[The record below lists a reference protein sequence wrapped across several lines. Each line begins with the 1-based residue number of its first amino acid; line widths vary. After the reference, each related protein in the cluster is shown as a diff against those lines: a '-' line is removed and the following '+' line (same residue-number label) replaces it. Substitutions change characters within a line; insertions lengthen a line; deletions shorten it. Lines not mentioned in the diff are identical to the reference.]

1 VSGREI
7 VVAGAGHN
15 GLVAAAY
22 LARAG
27 HDVLVVERR
36 QRPGGILDG
45 VVDNVGRLHPQVA
58 ADLELERRGLQLE
71 WPAARMAALRDDG
84 PPVVFWADAER
95 TAAGLEEVSA
105 ADAAAYPGFD
115 RHVRALAGVVSAIAD
130 TTPPR
135 LDRPTTGD
143 AAAAL
148 RLGRAYR
155 GLGEHESRELTRALP
170 MAAADLVGE
179 WFESDAV
186 RGPIAARGSFF
197 TAMGPWSAGTA
208 AVILADSASD
218 GAGAAGATA
227 FARGGARALADAL
240 AASAEAAGVEVR
252 TGVEVERVLT
262 DGEAVTGVALGSG
275 EHVQAAVVVS
285 AVDPKTV
292 LTRWLDPVVV
302 GPQLRWRA
310 GNIRTPGA
318 AARVELELSEPPA
331 FTGLD
336 GEAAAGRLVV
346 ARGIDEV
353 ERAFDAWKYGRIS
366 ERPLLEAVIS
376 GNRVN
381 VIAQWVPYREGLA
394 DEVGDR
400 VVGELDRH
408 APGLA
413 GLVSS
418 RRVLTPFELEREYGL
433 PGGHIHHAE
442 PGLDQFFAW
451 RPVVGLA
458 RYRLGLRGL
467 YLCGPGAHPGGG
479 VTGRPGRN
487 AAREIL
493 RDLAG

>member
-1 VSGREI
+1 MSGREI

-36 QRPGGILDG
+36 ERPGGILDG

-58 ADLELERRGLQLE
+58 TDLDLARHGLELER
-71 WPAARMAALRDDG
+71 PAVRMTALRDDG
-84 PPVVFWADAER
+84 PPIVFWADAER
-95 TAAGLEEVSA
+95 TAAGLDDVSA

-130 TTPPR
+130 ITPPR
-135 LDRPTTGD
+135 LDRPTAGD

-155 GLGEHESRELTRALP
+155 GLGERESRELTRALP
-170 MAAADLVGE
+170 MAVADLVGE

-208 AVILADSASD
+208 AVLLADSACD
-218 GAGAAGATA
+218 DAGAAGATA
-227 FARGGARALADAL
+227 FARGGAQALAGAL
-240 AASAEAAGVEVR
+240 TAAAEEAGVELR
-252 TGVEVERVLT
+252 SGTAVEQVLT
-262 DGEAVTGVALGSG
+262 DGESVTGVALSSG
-275 EHVQAAVVVS
+275 EQVHAGVVVS

-318 AARVELELSEPPA
+318 AARVELELSGPPA

-336 GEAAAGRLVV
+336 GEQTAGRLVV

-366 ERPLLEAVIS
+366 ERPLLEAMVA

-381 VIAQWVPYREGLA
+381 VIAQWVPYGDGLA
-394 DEVGDR
+394 DDLGDR
-400 VVGELDRH
+400 VVAELERH
-408 APGLA
+408 APGIG
-413 GLVSS
+413 GLVTG
-418 RRVLTPFELEREYGL
+418 RRVLTPFDLEREYGL

-479 VTGRPGRN
+479 ITGRPGRN

-493 RDLAG
+493 RDLA

>member
-1 VSGREI
+1 VSRREI
-7 VVAGAGHN
+7 VVAGGGHN
-15 GLVAAAY
+15 GLVAATY

-58 ADLELERRGLQLE
+58 ADLELERHGLQLE
-71 WPAARMAALRDDG
+71 RPAVRMAALRDDG

-95 TAAGLEEVSA
+95 TAAGFEDISPR
-105 ADAAAYPGFD
+105 DAAAYPGFD
-115 RHVRALAGVVSAIAD
+115 RHVRTLAGVVSAIAE

-135 LDRPTTGD
+135 LDRPTAGD
-143 AAAAL
+143 AAAGV

-155 GLGEHESRELTRALP
+155 ALGEREARELTRALP
-170 MAAADLVGE
+170 MAVADLVGE

-186 RGPIAARGSFF
+186 RGPIAARGTLF

-208 AVILADSASD
+208 AVLLADSACD
-218 GAGAAGATA
+218 DAGAAGATA
-227 FARGGARALADAL
+227 FARGGAEAVAGALT
-240 AASAEAAGVEVR
+240 AAAEEAGVELR
-252 TGVEVERVLT
+252 TGVEVEQVLT
-262 DGEAVTGVALGSG
+262 DGEVVTGVALGSG
-275 EHVQAAVVVS
+275 EQVAAGVVVS

-292 LTRWLDPVVV
+292 LTRWIDPVVV

-310 GNIRTPGA
+310 ANIRTPGA
-318 AARVELELSEPPA
+318 AARVELELSAPPS

-336 GEAAAGRLVV
+336 GDQTAGRLVV
-346 ARGIDEV
+346 ARGVDDV
-353 ERAFDAWKYGRIS
+353 ERAFDAWKYGGIS
-366 ERPLLEAVIS
+366 ERPLLEAAVF

-381 VIAQWVPYREGLA
+381 VIAQWVPYRDGLT

-400 VVGELDRH
+400 VVAELERY
-408 APGLA
+408 APGIA
-413 GLVSS
+413 GLVTG

-433 PGGHIHHAE
+433 PGGHIYHAE

-493 RDLAG
+493 RDLAR

>member
-1 VSGREI
+1 MSRREV

-36 QRPGGILDG
+36 ERPGGILDG
-45 VVDNVGRLHPQVA
+45 VVDNIGRLHPQVA
-58 ADLELERRGLQLE
+58 ADLELERHGLELQR
-71 WPAARMAALRDDG
+71 PAARMAALRDDG
-84 PPVVFWADAER
+84 PPIVFWADAER
-95 TAAGLEEVSA
+95 TAAGMEDVSA
-105 ADAAAYPGFD
+105 RDAAAYPEFD
-115 RHVRALAGVVSAIAD
+115 RHVRALAGFVSAIAD

-135 LDRPTTGD
+135 LDRPTAGD
-143 AAAAL
+143 AAAGI

-155 GLGEHESRELTRALP
+155 ALGERDSRELTRVLP

-208 AVILADSASD
+208 AVLLADSACD
-218 GAGAAGATA
+218 DAGAAGATA
-227 FARGGARALADAL
+227 FARGGARALATAL
-240 AASAEAAGVEVR
+240 AAAAEEAGVEIR
-252 TGVEVERVLT
+252 TGAEVEQVLT
-262 DGEAVTGVALGSG
+262 DGETVTGVALGSG
-275 EHVQAAVVVS
+275 EQVEAGVVVS

-318 AARVELELSEPPA
+318 TARVQLELSGPPA

-336 GEAAAGRLVV
+336 GEQAAGRLVV

-353 ERAFDAWKYGRIS
+353 ERAFDAWKYGQNS

-376 GNRVN
+376 DNGVD
-381 VIAQWVPYREGLA
+381 VIAQWVPYRDGLA

-400 VVGELDRH
+400 VVAELERH
-408 APGLA
+408 APGIA
-413 GLVSS
+413 GLVTG
-418 RRVLTPFELEREYGL
+418 RRVLTPFDLEREYGL
-433 PGGHIHHAE
+433 PGGHVYHAE

-493 RDLAG
+493 RDLA

>member
-1 VSGREI
+1 MSRREV
-7 VVAGAGHN
+7 VVAGGGHN

-36 QRPGGILDG
+36 DRPGGILDG
-45 VVDNVGRLHPQVA
+45 VVDNIGRLHPQVA
-58 ADLELERRGLQLE
+58 ADLELERHGLELRR
-71 WPAARMAALRDDG
+71 PAVRMAALRDDG
-84 PPVVFWADAER
+84 PPIVFWADVER
-95 TAAGLEEVSA
+95 TAAGLEDVSA
-105 ADAAAYPGFD
+105 RDATAYPGFD
-115 RHVRALAGVVSAIAD
+115 RHVRALAGFVSAIAD

-135 LDRPTTGD
+135 LDRPTAGD
-143 AAAAL
+143 AAAGI

-155 GLGEHESRELTRALP
+155 ALGERDSRELTRVLP

-208 AVILADSASD
+208 AVLLADSACD
-218 GAGAAGATA
+218 DAGAAGATA
-227 FARGGARALADAL
+227 FARGGARALATAL
-240 AASAEAAGVEVR
+240 AAAAEEAGVEIR
-252 TGVEVERVLT
+252 TGAEVEQVLT

-275 EHVQAAVVVS
+275 EQVEAGVVVS

-318 AARVELELSEPPA
+318 TARVQLELSGPPA

-336 GEAAAGRLVV
+336 GEQAAGRLVV

-353 ERAFDAWKYGRIS
+353 ERAFDAWKYGQNS

-376 GNRVN
+376 DNGVD
-381 VIAQWVPYREGLA
+381 VIAQWVPYRDGLA

-400 VVGELDRH
+400 VVAELERH
-408 APGLA
+408 APGIA
-413 GLVSS
+413 GLVTG
-418 RRVLTPFELEREYGL
+418 RRVLTPFDLEREYGL
-433 PGGHIHHAE
+433 PGGHVYHAE

-493 RDLAG
+493 RDLA

>member
-1 VSGREI
+1 VSRREV

-36 QRPGGILDG
+36 ERPGGILDG
-45 VVDNVGRLHPQVA
+45 VVDNIGRLHPQVA
-58 ADLELERRGLQLE
+58 ADLELERHGLELQR
-71 WPAARMAALRDDG
+71 PAVRMAALRGDG
-84 PPVVFWADAER
+84 PPIVFWADAER
-95 TAAGLEEVSA
+95 TAAGLEDVSA
-105 ADAAAYPGFD
+105 RDAAAYPGFD

-135 LDRPTTGD
+135 LDRPTAGD
-143 AAAAL
+143 AAAGI

-155 GLGEHESRELTRALP
+155 ALGERESRELTRVLP

-208 AVILADSASD
+208 AVLLADSACD
-218 GAGAAGATA
+218 DAGAAGATA
-227 FARGGARALADAL
+227 FAPCGARALATAL
-240 AASAEAAGVEVR
+240 AAAAEEAGVEIR
-252 TGVEVERVLT
+252 TGAEVEQVLT

-275 EHVQAAVVVS
+275 EQVEAGVVVS

-318 AARVELELSEPPA
+318 TAQVQLELSGPPT

-336 GEAAAGRLVV
+336 AEQAAGRLVV

-353 ERAFDAWKYGRIS
+353 ERAFDAWKYGQIS

-376 GNRVN
+376 DNRVN
-381 VIAQWVPYREGLA
+381 VIAQWVPYGDGLA

-400 VVGELDRH
+400 VVAELERH
-408 APGLA
+408 APGIA
-413 GLVSS
+413 GLVTG
-418 RRVLTPFELEREYGL
+418 RRVLTPFDLEREYGL
-433 PGGHIHHAE
+433 PGGHVYHAE

-493 RDLAG
+493 RDLA

>member
-1 VSGREI
+1 MSRREV

-36 QRPGGILDG
+36 KRPGGILDG
-45 VVDNVGRLHPQVA
+45 VVDNIGRLHPQVA
-58 ADLELERRGLQLE
+58 ADLELERHGLEFQR
-71 WPAARMAALRDDG
+71 PAVRMAALRDDG
-84 PPVVFWADAER
+84 PPIVFWADAER
-95 TAAGLEEVSA
+95 TAAGLEDVSA
-105 ADAAAYPGFD
+105 RDAAAYPGFD

-135 LDRPTTGD
+135 LDRPTAGD
-143 AAAAL
+143 AAAGI
-148 RLGRAYR
+148 RIGRAYR
-155 GLGEHESRELTRALP
+155 GLGERESRELTRVLP

-208 AVILADSASD
+208 AVLLADSACD
-218 GAGAAGATA
+218 DAGAAGATA
-227 FARGGARALADAL
+227 FARGGAPALATAL
-240 AASAEAAGVEVR
+240 AAAAGEEGVEIR
-252 TGVEVERVLT
+252 TGAEVERVLT

-275 EHVQAAVVVS
+275 EQVDAGVVVS

-310 GNIRTPGA
+310 ANIRTPGA
-318 AARVELELSEPPA
+318 TARVELELSGPPA
-331 FTGLD
+331 LTGLD
-336 GEAAAGRLVV
+336 AEQAAGRLVV

-353 ERAFDAWKYGRIS
+353 ERAFDAWKYGQIS

-376 GNRVN
+376 DNRVN
-381 VIAQWVPYREGLA
+381 VIAQWVPYRDGLA

-400 VVGELDRH
+400 VVAELERH
-408 APGLA
+408 APGIT
-413 GLVSS
+413 GLVTG
-418 RRVLTPFELEREYGL
+418 RRVMTPFDLEREYGL
-433 PGGHIHHAE
+433 PGGHVYHAE

-493 RDLAG
+493 RDLA